1 VRTPQSED
9 LCNQATL
16 LVILATLLW
25 SLTEERKGCWFSLED
40 GLHVLDELH
49 PAGLNADV
57 SVIPH
62 AQQVDRAHDGSN
74 RRVGGPG
81 RGVRHVRPKNQRWFD
96 VEVLETKKK
105 ETRFVRPYPN
115 ICWKLWQHTS
125 TIKDTQLNEVK
136 VLRLNLYSRH
146 DLKTNANF

>member
-1 VRTPQSED
+1 MKTEVFIFSALNHVDFLWKGPNVFGWNQNKIWSGETVNELFCQIGWSYLRVRTPQSED

-96 VEVLETKKK
+96 VEVLETK
-105 ETRFVRPYPN
+105 
-115 ICWKLWQHTS
+115 
-125 TIKDTQLNEVK
+125 
-136 VLRLNLYSRH
+136 
-146 DLKTNANF
+146 